1 MVVTVN
7 LSLRTI
13 PEVYQVDKQNT
24 PEWGVLQQH
33 ELFEDFVDNAV
44 LEGLFSIH
52 KEVAV
57 YILFNLL

>member
-24 PEWGVLQQH
+24 PEWGVLRRH
-33 ELFEDFVDNAV
+33 ELFEDLVDNAV